1 MRPPPDKNENTMRL
15 NSMTSTRFLTSIS
28 LATLA
33 VAVPTVAF
41 AQAPAQD
48 DQKDIVVTGSRV
60 AGRTQMDSTAPVD
73 VFNKEMLQHQG
84 TPQLATALAN
94 VAPSIDF
101 PRPSNT
107 DATDAIRPATLR
119 GMSPDQTLVLINGE
133 RAHTSA
139 VVNLNGSVGR
149 GSQAVD
155 LNTIPTVALDD
166 IEVLRDGASAM
177 YGSDAIAGVINL
189 KLRKADHGGGVTVTT
204 GLYDTSYTG
213 TYGKHSVTGE
223 PTVDV
228 SGWQGFKILG
238 DGFLTLSGDYQHT
251 SATNRADNDPRST
264 VNFPGTVDARTGD
277 PDVFQGSGFAN
288 FGKSLTDVWSLYGWA
303 GYQYRNTTSNATYRP
318 SSAYDGS
325 TGGTVI
331 PGISS
336 VYPTGFIPQINS
348 HSKDL
353 NTAIGVKGE
362 IAGWSVDAK
371 FSYGMNKVDF
381 WTINS
386 INYSLG
392 GTSPTSFY
400 DGSLKY
406 DQTEGGVDLAK
417 KFDVLSGLNVAWGV
431 EARRETY
438 SIGAGDPTSYEEGTV
453 NTTAAAGAQ
462 GFTGFKSTDAVNAHR
477 SNVSA
482 YLDLDQQVTQKL
494 RLGAAGRYEHYSDFG
509 STATYKV
516 SGRYDFSH
524 AFALRGTISSGFRAP
539 SLGQEYFTSTASVL
553 SSGPIVINGVT
564 YPINTP
570 VATGTYSSTS
580 AIGKAL
586 GGQPLRPEKSINY
599 SAGGV
604 FRIGGLD
611 VTVDGYLIKVRDAL
625 ALSENLTTSNAS
637 VAAVLAGTGVSQAR
651 FFING
656 VHTTTQGIDAIA
668 HYRQSTDRFGT
679 FDYTLAGNV
688 NRITVD
694 SVPTNTATL
703 ANPPVLFARNRIL
716 TIEEGTPGEKV
727 TGTIDWSK
735 GKIGATAR
743 VTYYGNVVVPSS
755 SSAALD
761 ASTGTRAITDLEIRY
776 QPKDTALNLAIGG
789 NNIFDVYPR
798 TETSAVNT
806 TGASAFPSYTPWGI
820 NGRYLYVRAGL
831 KW

>member
-1 MRPPPDKNENTMRL
+1 MQPLPGKNENTMRL
-15 NSMTSTRFLTSIS
+15 NSMTSSRFLTSIS
-28 LATLA
+28 LATLVVA
-33 VAVPTVAF
+33 VAVPSLAL

-60 AGRTQMDSTAPVD
+60 VGRSQLDSTAAVD
-73 VFNKEMLQHQG
+73 VFTGASLQQQG
-84 TPQLATALAN
+84 TPQLATAIAN
-94 VAPSIDF
+94 LAPSIDF

-107 DATDAIRPATLR
+107 DATDAVRPATLR
-119 GMSPDQTLVLINGE
+119 GMSPDQTLVLINGV

-155 LNTIPTVALDD
+155 LNTIPTVALDGL
-166 IEVLRDGASAM
+166 EVLRDGASAQ

-189 KLRKADHGGGVTVTT
+189 KLRKADHGGGANISYGV
-204 GLYDTSYTG
+204 YDTNYTG

-223 PTVDV
+223 PTVDI

-238 DGFLTLSGDYQHT
+238 DGFLTVSADYQHT

-264 VNFPGTVDARTGD
+264 AYYPGTVDSRTGD

-288 FGKSLTDVWSLYGWA
+288 FGKSLNDTWSMYGWA
-303 GYQYRNTTSNATYRP
+303 GYQYRNTTSSATLRTPVGNSYGQ
-318 SSAYDGS
+318 Y
-325 TGGTVI
+325 
-331 PGISS
+331 GITSL
-336 VYPTGFIPQINS
+336 YPTGFIPQINT

-353 NTAIGVKGE
+353 NTALGVKGE
-362 IAGWSVDAK
+362 IGGWSVDAK
-371 FSYGMNKVDF
+371 ISYGMNKVDF

-386 INYSLG
+386 ANYSYG
-392 GTSPTSFY
+392 ANSQTSFY

-406 DQTEGGVDLAK
+406 DQTIGGVDVAK

-438 SIGAGDPTSYEEGTV
+438 SIGAGEPASYNTGTAYPL
-453 NTTAAAGAQ
+453 AASGAQ
-462 GFTGFKSTDAVNAHR
+462 GFGGFKNTDAGNFHR
-477 SNVSA
+477 SNVSG
-482 YLDLDQQVTQKL
+482 YIDLDQQVTQKL
-494 RLGAAGRYEHYSDFG
+494 RLGVAGRAERYSDFG

-553 SSGPIVINGVT
+553 SSVPLTIGGVT

-570 VATGTYSSTS
+570 VNTGTYSSTS
-580 AIGKAL
+580 VIGKAL
-586 GGQPLRPEKSINY
+586 GGVPLRPEKSINY
-599 SAGGV
+599 SAGAV
-604 FRIGGLD
+604 FRLGGLD
-611 VTVDGYLIKVRDAL
+611 LTVDGYLIKVRDAL
-625 ALSENLTTSNAS
+625 ALSENLTTANAS
-637 VAAVLAGTGVSQAR
+637 VAAVLNGTGVSQAR

-668 HYRQSTDRFGT
+668 HYKHRTDAFGI
-679 FDYTLAGNV
+679 FDFTLAGNI
-688 NRITVD
+688 NKLTVD

-703 ANPPVLFARNRIL
+703 ASPPTLFARTRIL
-716 TIEEGTPGEKV
+716 TMEEGTPGEKV
-727 TGTIDWSK
+727 TGTLDWTK

-743 VTYYGNVVVPSS
+743 VTYYGNVVVPQTL
-755 SSAALD
+755 AAND
-761 ASTGTRAITDLEIRY
+761 FATGPRAITDLEVRY
-776 QPKDTALNLAIGG
+776 QPSDTALNLAIGA
-789 NNIFDVYPR
+789 NNLFDVYPR
-798 TETSAVNT
+798 ANPAAVNT
-806 TGASAFPSYTPWGI
+806 TGAGPFPAYTPWGV
-820 NGRYLYVRAGL
+820 NGRYMYVRAGL

>member
-1 MRPPPDKNENTMRL
+1 MI
-15 NSMTSTRFLTSIS
+15 SSRFLTSIS

-48 DQKDIVVTGSRV
+48 DQKDIVVTGTRV
-60 AGRTQMDSTAPVD
+60 AGRTQMDSTSPVD
-73 VFNKEMLQHQG
+73 VFNAGELQHQG

-107 DATDAIRPATLR
+107 DATDAIRPITLR

-155 LNTIPTVALDD
+155 LNTIPTVALEGV
-166 IEVLRDGASAM
+166 EVLRDGASAQ
-177 YGSDAIAGVINL
+177 YGSDAIAGVVNL
-189 KLRKADHGGGVTVTT
+189 RLRKADHGGGLNVST
-204 GLYDTSYTG
+204 GIYDTNYTG
-213 TYGKHSVTGE
+213 VYGKHSVTGE

-238 DGFLTLSGDYQHT
+238 DGFLTISGDYQHT

-264 VNFPGTVDARTGD
+264 ANNPGYVNSRTGD

-288 FGKSLTDVWSLYGWA
+288 FGKSLNDVWSLYGWA
-303 GYQYRNTTSNATYRP
+303 GYQYRNTTSNATTRLA
-318 SSAYDGS
+318 SAYNG
-325 TGGTVI
+325 TTATIGGI
-331 PGISS
+331 AS
-336 VYPTGFIPQINS
+336 VYPNGYTPQINS

-371 FSYGMNKVDF
+371 FSYGMNKVNF

-392 GTSPTSFY
+392 AASPTSFY

-417 KFDVLSGLNVAWGV
+417 KFDILKGLNVAWGV

-438 SIGAGDPTSYEEGTV
+438 SIGAGDPTSYEQGTV
-453 NTTAAAGAQ
+453 NSSASAGAQ
-462 GFTGFKSTDAVNAHR
+462 GFTGFKDTDAVNAHR

-482 YLDLDQQVTQKL
+482 YVDLDQQVTDKL

-509 STATYKV
+509 SAATWKA

-524 AFALRGTISSGFRAP
+524 AFALRSTISSGFRAP

-553 SSGPIVINGVT
+553 SSGPITIGGVT

-570 VATGTYSSTS
+570 VSTGTYSSTS

-586 GGQPLRPEKSINY
+586 GGQALRPEKSINY
-599 SAGGV
+599 SVGGV
-604 FRIGGLD
+604 FRLGGLD
-611 VTVDGYLIKVRDAL
+611 ITVDGYLVKVRDAI
-625 ALSENLTTSNAS
+625 ALSENISTSAS
-637 VAAVLAGTGVSQAR
+637 TQVAAILNAYGVSQAR

-668 HYRQSTDRFGT
+668 HYKWKTEKAGT
-679 FDYTLAGNV
+679 FDFTVAGNV
-688 NRITVD
+688 NKITVD
-694 SVPTNTATL
+694 SVPTNTAVL
-703 ANPPVLFARNRIL
+703 NPAPTLFARTRIL
-716 TIEEGTPGEKV
+716 TMEEGTPGEKV
-727 TGTIDWSK
+727 TNTIDWSK

-743 VTYYGNVVVPSS
+743 VTYYGNVTVPGSTI
-755 SSAALD
+755 ATD
-761 ASTGTRAITDLEIRY
+761 ANTGRRAITDLEIRY
-776 QPKDTALNLAIGG
+776 QPKDTALDLAIGG

-798 TETSAVNT
+798 YSPSNVNT
-806 TGASAFPSYTPWGI
+806 TGAGTFPSYTPWGI
-820 NGRYLYVRAGL
+820 NGRYMYVRASL

>member
-1 MRPPPDKNENTMRL
+1 MKSNRL
-15 NSMTSTRFLTSIS
+15 LTTIS

-41 AQAPAQD
+41 AQQAPAAGNAVAD

-60 AGRTQMDSTAPVD
+60 AGRSKLDSTAPVD
-73 VFNKEMLQHQG
+73 VFTGASLQQQG
-84 TPQLATALAN
+84 TPQLATAIAN
-94 VAPSIDF
+94 IAPSIDF

-155 LNTIPTVALDD
+155 LNTIPTVALDGL
-166 IEVLRDGASAM
+166 EVLRDGASAQ

-189 KLRKADHGGGVTVTT
+189 KLRKADHGGGINVTY

-213 TYGKHSVTGE
+213 VYGKHSVTGE

-238 DGFLTLSGDYQHT
+238 DGFLTVSGDYQHT
-251 SATNRADNDPRST
+251 SATNRADNDPRANSYY
-264 VNFPGTVDARTGD
+264 PGTVDSRTGD

-288 FGKSLTDVWSLYGWA
+288 FGKGLGDTWSLYGWA
-303 GYQYRNTTSNATYRP
+303 GYQYRNTTSNATLRTPGTNGYA
-318 SSAYDGS
+318 AY
-325 TGGTVI
+325 
-331 PGISS
+331 GITSL
-336 VYPTGFIPQINS
+336 YPTGFIPQINT

-353 NTAIGVKGE
+353 NSALGVKGE
-362 IAGWSVDAK
+362 LGGWSVDAK
-371 FSYGMNKVDF
+371 ISYGMNKVDF

-386 INYSLG
+386 ANYTYGAASQ
-392 GTSPTSFY
+392 TSFY

-406 DQTEGGVDLAK
+406 DQLVGGVDLAK
-417 KFDVLSGLNVAWGV
+417 KYDVLNGLNVAFGA

-438 SIGAGDPTSYEEGTV
+438 SIGAGEPASYNSGT
-453 NTTAAAGAQ
+453 AFSLASPGAQ
-462 GFTGFKSTDAVNAHR
+462 GFGGFKNTDAGNFHR

-482 YLDLDQQVTQKL
+482 YLDLDQQVTEKL
-494 RLGAAGRYEHYSDFG
+494 RLGAAGRFERYSDFG
-509 STATYKV
+509 STETYKV

-524 AFALRGTISSGFRAP
+524 AFALRGTVSSGFRAP

-553 SSGPIVINGVT
+553 SSVPLTINGVT

-570 VATGTYSSTS
+570 VNTGTYSSVS
-580 AIGKAL
+580 SIGKAL

-611 VTVDGYLIKVRDAL
+611 LTVDGYLIKVRDAL
-625 ALSENLTTSNAS
+625 ALSENLSISNAS
-637 VAAVLAGTGVSQAR
+637 VAQVLAGTGVTQAR

-668 HYRQSTDRFGT
+668 HYKARTAGAGV
-679 FDYTLAGNV
+679 FDFTLAGNV
-688 NRITVD
+688 NKITVD

-703 ANPPVLFARNRIL
+703 ANPPVLFARTRIL
-716 TIEEGTPGEKV
+716 TISEGTPGEKV
-727 TGTIDWSK
+727 TGTVDWAK

-743 VTYYGNVVVPSS
+743 VTYYGNVVVPQTL
-755 SSAALD
+755 AVND
-761 ASTGTRAITDLEIRY
+761 FASGPRAITDLELRY
-776 QPKDTALNLAIGG
+776 QPTDTALNLAIGA
-789 NNIFDVYPR
+789 NNAFDVYPR
-798 TETSAVNT
+798 ANPAAVNT
-806 TGASAFPSYTPWGI
+806 TGAGTFPAYTPWGV
-820 NGRYLYVRAGL
+820 NGRYVYVRAGL
-831 KW
+831 

>member
-1 MRPPPDKNENTMRL
+1 
-15 NSMTSTRFLTSIS
+15 MTSHRFLTSIS

-41 AQAPAQD
+41 AQDAAPGTQ
-48 DQKDIVVTGSRV
+48 QDIVVTGTRV
-60 AGRTQMDSTAPVD
+60 AGRTQLDSTAPVD
-73 VFNKEMLQHQG
+73 VFNKDMLQRQG

-139 VVNLNGSVGR
+139 VLNLNGSVGR

-189 KLRKADHGGGVTVTT
+189 KLRKADHGGGATVTT
-204 GLYDTSYTG
+204 GLYDTNYTG
-213 TYGKHSVTGE
+213 VYGKHSVTGE

-238 DGFLTLSGDYQHT
+238 DGFLTVSGDYQHT
-251 SATNRADNDPRST
+251 SATNRADNDPRAASYY
-264 VNFPGTVDARTGD
+264 PGTVDSRTGD

-288 FGKSLTDVWSLYGWA
+288 FGKDLGGTWSMYGWA
-303 GYQYRNTTSNATYRP
+303 GYQYRNTTSNATLRTP
-318 SSAYDGS
+318 
-325 TGGTVI
+325 GTSNYARY
-331 PGISS
+331 GIDQI
-336 VYPTGFIPQINS
+336 YPTGFIPQINS

-371 FSYGMNKVDF
+371 FSYGMNKVNF

-386 INYSLG
+386 ANYSYG
-392 GTSPTSFY
+392 PTSQTSFY
-400 DGSLKY
+400 DGFLKY
-406 DQTEGGVDLAK
+406 DQTVGGVDVAK

-438 SIGAGDPTSYEEGTV
+438 SIGAGEPASYNTGTAFPL
-453 NTTAAAGAQ
+453 AAAGAQ
-462 GFTGFKSTDAVNAHR
+462 GFTGFKDTDAGNFHR

-482 YLDLDQQVTQKL
+482 YIDLDQQVTEKL

-509 STATYKV
+509 STETYKV
-516 SGRYDFSH
+516 SGRYDFTH

-539 SLGQEYFTSTASVL
+539 SLGQEYFTSTATVL
-553 SSGPIVINGVT
+553 STTPIVINGVT

-570 VATGTYSSTS
+570 VSTGTYASTS
-580 AIGKAL
+580 AIGQAL

-599 SAGGV
+599 SVGGV
-604 FRIGGLD
+604 FRLGGLD
-611 VTVDGYLIKVRDAL
+611 LTVDGYLIKVRDAL
-625 ALSENLTTSNAS
+625 ALSENISTSSSAQ
-637 VAAVLAGTGVSQAR
+637 VAAILNAYGVSQAR

-668 HYRQSTDRFGT
+668 HYKQRTQAIGT
-679 FDYTLAGNV
+679 FDFTLAGNI
-688 NRITVD
+688 NKLTVD
-694 SVPTNTATL
+694 AVPTNTAVL
-703 ANPPVLFARNRIL
+703 NPAPTLFARTRIL
-716 TIEEGTPGEKV
+716 TMEEGTPGEKV
-727 TGTIDWSK
+727 TGTIDWAK
-735 GKIGATAR
+735 GQIGATAR
-743 VTYYGNVVVPSS
+743 VTYYGNVTVPGSTI
-755 SSAALD
+755 ATD
-761 ASTGTRAITDLEIRY
+761 ANTGRRAITDLELRY
-776 QPKDTALNLAIGG
+776 EPKTLPLNLAIGA
-789 NNIFDVYPR
+789 NNLFDVYPR
-798 TETSAVNT
+798 YSPANVNT
-806 TGASAFPSYTPWGI
+806 TGAGTFPSYTPWGL

>member
-1 MRPPPDKNENTMRL
+1 
-15 NSMTSTRFLTSIS
+15 MTSTRYLTSIS
-28 LATLA
+28 LAALA
-33 VAVPTVAF
+33 LGAPALAF
-41 AQAPAQD
+41 AQDIAAAAD
-48 DQKDIVVTGSRV
+48 ADAGKDIVVTGTRV
-60 AGRTQMDSTAPVD
+60 AGRTKLDSTAPVD
-73 VFNKEMLQHQG
+73 VFSGESLHQQG

-155 LNTIPTVALDD
+155 LNTIPTVALDG
-166 IEVLRDGASAM
+166 IEVLRDGASAQ

-189 KLRKADHGGGVTVTT
+189 KLRKADHGGGATVSY
-204 GLYDTSYTG
+204 GMYDTSYTG
-213 TYGKHSVTGE
+213 VYGKHSVTGE

-228 SGWQGFKILG
+228 SGWQGFKLG
-238 DGFLTLSGDYQHT
+238 DGGFLTVSGDYQHT
-251 SATNRADNDPRST
+251 SATNRADNDPRTTAS
-264 VNFPGTVDARTGD
+264 NPGTVDSRTGD

-288 FGKSLTDVWSLYGWA
+288 FGKDLSDSWSLYGWA
-303 GYQYRNTTSNATYRP
+303 GYQYRNTISNATTRLA
-318 SSAYDGS
+318 SSYNGVTA
-325 TGGTVI
+325 TVA
-331 PGISS
+331 GISS
-336 VYPTGFIPQINS
+336 LYPNGYIPQINT

-353 NTAIGVKGE
+353 NTALGVKGDL
-362 IAGWSVDAK
+362 AGWSVDAK
-371 FSYGMNKVDF
+371 ISYGMNKVNF

-386 INYSLG
+386 ANYSYG
-392 GTSPTSFY
+392 AASQTSFY

-406 DQTEGGVDLAK
+406 DQLVGGVDVAK
-417 KFDVLSGLNVAWGV
+417 KFDVLNGLNVAWGA

-438 SIGAGDPTSYEEGTV
+438 SIGAGEYASYGQGTANPTASV
-453 NTTAAAGAQ
+453 GAQ
-462 GFTGFKSTDAVNAHR
+462 GFGGFKPTDQVNAHR

-482 YLDLDQQVTQKL
+482 YIDLDQQVTEKL

-516 SGRYDFSH
+516 SGRYDFNH

-553 SSGPIVINGVT
+553 SSVPLTIGGVT

-570 VATGTYSSTS
+570 VNTGTYASTS

-604 FRIGGLD
+604 FRLGGLD
-611 VTVDGYLIKVRDAL
+611 LTIDGYLIKVRDAL
-625 ALSENLTTSNAS
+625 ALSENLTTANAS

-668 HYRQSTDRFGT
+668 HYKYRTANVGT
-679 FDYTLAGNV
+679 FDFTLAGNV

-703 ANPPVLFARNRIL
+703 ANPPTLFARTRIL
-716 TIEEGTPGEKV
+716 TISEGTPGEKV
-727 TGTIDWSK
+727 TGTIDWAK

-743 VTYYGNVVVPSS
+743 VTYYGDVVVPQTT
-755 SSAALD
+755 AAYD
-761 ASTGTRAITDLEIRY
+761 FASGPRAITDLELRY
-776 QPKDTALNLAIGG
+776 EPKETALSLAIGA
-789 NNIFDVYPR
+789 NNLFDVYPR
-798 TETSAVNT
+798 ANPTTVNT
-806 TGASAFPSYTPWGI
+806 TGAGTFPAYTPWGV